1 MLGILI
7 LLAVG
12 YAIYSLTADMWSAD
26 RAEEIFGGRAYDE
39 AKYLVSLL
47 AKVAKSDGRVNELE
61 ARLIKEILDDLA
73 AKLGGDAVKRAE
85 LKLIYKR
92 EKENLANAYEIAREY
107 QSKFRLSK
115 SAAVSKMAVLISLAY
130 VDGHLSVD
138 ERNLITQIALGMRV
152 GGAELSMLFAQ
163 FDAFYA
169 GQKQDRFKQWQNER
183 QSRGDKRSDGWEF
196 ANGYDEDVDLDQDK
210 SRRGSGYGGS
220 DFGRSQAGSNGGS
233 SGGANNGASAKT
245 KAKSPYDVLGLSE
258 GAAFSEVKRRYREL
272 VKKYHPDILMGQGE
286 SKEIIEKSTR
296 KLQEINE
303 AYEAIKQRVA

>member
-26 RAEEIFGGRAYDE
+26 KAEEIFGGRAYDE

-61 ARLIKEILDDLA
+61 ARLIKEILDDLT

-130 VDGHLSVD
+130 VDGHLSAD

-196 ANGYDEDVDLDQDK
+196 ANGYDEDVDLDQGK

-220 DFGRSQAGSNGGS
+220 DFGSGQAGSNGGS

-258 GAAFSEVKRRYREL
+258 GAAFSEVKKRYREL

-286 SKEIIEKSTR
+286 SNEIIEKSTR

-303 AYEAIKQRVA
+303 AYEAIRQRAA

>member
-12 YAIYSLTADMWSAD
+12 YAIYVLTADMWSAD

-130 VDGHLSVD
+130 VDGHLSAD

-183 QSRGDKRSDGWEF
+183 QSRGDKHSDGWEF
-196 ANGYDEDVDLDQDK
+196 ANGYDEDVDLDQNK

-220 DFGRSQAGSNGGS
+220 DFGSGRAGSNGGS

-303 AYEAIKQRVA
+303 AYEAIKQRAA

>member
-26 RAEEIFGGRAYDE
+26 KAEEIFGGRAYDE

-183 QSRGDKRSDGWEF
+183 ENRGKKRADGWEF
-196 ANGYDEDVDLDQDK
+196 ANGYDEDVDLDQNK
-210 SRRGSGYGGS
+210 SRRGSG
-220 DFGRSQAGSNGGS
+220 
-233 SGGANNGASAKT
+233 
-245 KAKSPYDVLGLSE
+245 
-258 GAAFSEVKRRYREL
+258 
-272 VKKYHPDILMGQGE
+272 
-286 SKEIIEKSTR
+286 
-296 KLQEINE
+296 
-303 AYEAIKQRVA
+303 

>member
-196 ANGYDEDVDLDQDK
+196 ANGYNEDVDLDQDK

-303 AYEAIKQRVA
+303 AYEAIKQRAA

>member
-130 VDGHLSVD
+130 VDGHLSAD

-220 DFGRSQAGSNGGS
+220 DFGRGRAGSNGGS
-233 SGGANNGASAKT
+233 SGGANKGASAKT

-303 AYEAIKQRVA
+303 AYEAIKQRAA

>member
-12 YAIYSLTADMWSAD
+12 YAIYVLTADMWSAD

-196 ANGYDEDVDLDQDK
+196 ANGYDEDIDLDQDR

-233 SGGANNGASAKT
+233 SGDANNGASVKP

-303 AYEAIKQRVA
+303 AYEAIKQRAA

>member
-12 YAIYSLTADMWSAD
+12 YAIYSLTADMWRAD
-26 RAEEIFGGRAYDE
+26 KAEEIFGGRAYDE

-61 ARLIKEILDDLA
+61 ARLIKEILDDLT

-130 VDGHLSVD
+130 VDGHLSAD
-138 ERNLITQIALGMRV
+138 ERNLITQIALGMKV

-196 ANGYDEDVDLDQDK
+196 ANGYDDDVDLDQGK

-220 DFGRSQAGSNGGS
+220 DSGSGQAGPNGGS
-233 SGGANNGASAKT
+233 SGGASVKT

-303 AYEAIKQRVA
+303 AYEAIKQRAA

>member
-130 VDGHLSVD
+130 VDGHLSAD

-220 DFGRSQAGSNGGS
+220 DFGRGRAGSNGGS
-233 SGGANNGASAKT
+233 SGDANNGASVKT

-303 AYEAIKQRVA
+303 AYEAIKQRAA

>member
-73 AKLGGDAVKRAE
+73 TKLGGDAVKRAE

-220 DFGRSQAGSNGGS
+220 DFGRGRAGSNGGS
-233 SGGANNGASAKT
+233 SSGANNGASAKT

-303 AYEAIKQRVA
+303 AYEAIKQRAA

>member
-26 RAEEIFGGRAYDE
+26 KAEEIFGGRAYDE

-61 ARLIKEILDDLA
+61 ARLIKEILDDLT

-130 VDGHLSVD
+130 VDGHLSAD

-196 ANGYDEDVDLDQDK
+196 ANGYDEDVDLDQNK
-210 SRRGSGYGGS
+210 SGYGGYGGAGS
-220 DFGRSQAGSNGGS
+220 NRSEAGSNGGS

-258 GAAFSEVKRRYREL
+258 GAAFSEVKKRYREL

-303 AYEAIKQRVA
+303 AYEAIRQRAA

>member
-12 YAIYSLTADMWSAD
+12 YAIYVLTADMWSAD

-220 DFGRSQAGSNGGS
+220 GFGRSQAGSNGGS
-233 SGGANNGASAKT
+233 SGGANKGASAKT

-303 AYEAIKQRVA
+303 AYEAIKQRAA

>member
-7 LLAVG
+7 LLAIG

-130 VDGHLSVD
+130 VDGHLSAD

-163 FDAFYA
+163 FDAFYS

-210 SRRGSGYGGS
+210 SRRGSSYGGS
-220 DFGRSQAGSNGGS
+220 DFGRGQAGSNGGS

-303 AYEAIKQRVA
+303 AYEAIKQRAA

>member
-12 YAIYSLTADMWSAD
+12 YAIYVLTADMWSAD
-26 RAEEIFGGRAYDE
+26 KAEEIFGGRAYDE

-130 VDGHLSVD
+130 VDGHLSAD

-220 DFGRSQAGSNGGS
+220 DFGRGRAGSNGGS

>member
-12 YAIYSLTADMWSAD
+12 YAIYVLTADMWSAD

-130 VDGHLSVD
+130 VDGHLSAD

-183 QSRGDKRSDGWEF
+183 QSRGDKHSDGWEF
-196 ANGYDEDVDLDQDK
+196 ANGYDEDVDLDQNK

-220 DFGRSQAGSNGGS
+220 DFGSGRAGSNGGS

-245 KAKSPYDVLGLSE
+245 KAKSPYGVLGLSE

-303 AYEAIKQRVA
+303 AYEAIKQRAA

>member
-26 RAEEIFGGRAYDE
+26 KAEEIFSGRAYDE

-61 ARLIKEILDDLA
+61 ARLIKEILDDLT

-130 VDGHLSVD
+130 VDGHLSAD

-183 QSRGDKRSDGWEF
+183 QSRGDKRTDGWEF
-196 ANGYDEDVDLDQDK
+196 ANGYDDDVDLDQNK
-210 SRRGSGYGGS
+210 SGRGGYGG
-220 DFGRSQAGSNGGS
+220 AGSNRSEAGS
-233 SGGANNGASAKT
+233 NGASAKT

-258 GAAFSEVKRRYREL
+258 GAAFSEVKKRYREL

-303 AYEAIKQRVA
+303 AYEAIRQRAA

>member
-12 YAIYSLTADMWSAD
+12 YAIYVLTADMWSAD

-130 VDGHLSVD
+130 VDGHLSAD

-183 QSRGDKRSDGWEF
+183 QSRGDKHSDGWEF
-196 ANGYDEDVDLDQDK
+196 ANGYDEDVDLDQNK

-303 AYEAIKQRVA
+303 AYEAIKQRAA

>member
-12 YAIYSLTADMWSAD
+12 YAIYVLTADMWSAD

-196 ANGYDEDVDLDQDK
+196 ANGYDEDIDLDQDR

-233 SGGANNGASAKT
+233 SGDANNGASVKT

-303 AYEAIKQRVA
+303 AYEAIKQRAA